1 MKSIK
6 PLNFEL
12 SNLWATTRG
21 IDHQKLL
28 IATCFVLLISFSSL
42 YLLFPPDLASQPWDS
57 LQYGYS
63 TEVDGIRSI
72 RGNHPLGHVI
82 LIAVFAFAKLLGYDG
97 RALTIFQATNGILGG
112 LIVTIFF
119 VILVS
124 IIKIRALYA
133 IGFSLIVGSSNGF
146 RFFAGAGD
154 IYHLSI
160 LFSLLVWAS
169 LAFVITLKNQPF
181 PVLPGILTGLSI
193 LFHQLNSVLI
203 PVGLV
208 LILLTP
214 ASGAQAKKTKI
225 KQIVVF
231 IGAASAVVVLG
242 FLVLGFIATSS
253 VSLPRVIGWMQGYF
267 GDPTYG
273 RYLNREVFKTAWKTI
288 SQAVLFAPQNK
299 TEYLSRG
306 ILTALALII
315 FPGLWF
321 RKSLD
326 GGKRTIMAASAL
338 QCLIS
343 WPLILWWEP
352 QNPKFWLLTL
362 IPWMIVLALCFEAV
376 ETSLRSWLPKFGT
389 GLSRSFILLPLIM
402 GTVILSINAPYTSG
416 KEDPVAFNE
425 ALDVWMNNSGP
436 NDVLITAGDLIPHLR
451 FWGKRPNTVYLYRSL
466 QASQASPDD
475 FDKLRTDIRQALCAH
490 HTVLITPA
498 ADKYILDSELSL
510 VGVSREE
517 VRSFLD
523 EYAHQGEIVFWYRN
537 VFDGKLLPVYALRR
551 SVACSD
557 RKSALDLR

>member
-6 PLNFEL
+6 PWNFEL

-28 IATCFVLLISFSSL
+28 IATCFVLLISFSGL

-57 LQYGYS
+57 LQYAYS
-63 TEVDGIRSI
+63 TEVDGIKSI

-82 LIAVFAFAKLLGYDG
+82 LIAVFALAKQLGYDG

-146 RFFAGAGD
+146 RFFAGTGD

-169 LAFVITLKNQPF
+169 LALVITLKNQPF

-225 KQIVVF
+225 KQIAVF

-242 FLVLGFIATSS
+242 YLVLGFIATSS
-253 VSLPRVIGWMQGYF
+253 VSLPRVIGWMRGYF

-273 RYLNREVFKTAWKTI
+273 RYLDIGSLEIAWLTI
-288 SQAVLFAPQNK
+288 SQAVLFSAQN
-299 TEYLSRG
+299 TPGAISSG
-306 ILTALALII
+306 TLAFLMLLMLL
-315 FPGLWF
+315 GLWSNKVLDT
-321 RKSLD
+321 RKQA
-326 GGKRTIMAASAL
+326 IMIAFTL
-338 QCLIS
+338 ECLLT

-352 QNPKFWLLTL
+352 QNPKFWLLAL
-362 IPWMIVLALCFEAV
+362 IPWMILLALSFEAV
-376 ETSLRSWLPKFGT
+376 EISFPNKLPKYGNFMSHT
-389 GLSRSFILLPLIM
+389 TKTLPFIIGVAL
-402 GTVILSINAPYTSG
+402 LSIN
-416 KEDPVAFNE
+416 
-425 ALDVWMNNSGP
+425 
-436 NDVLITAGDLIPHLR
+436 I
-451 FWGKRPNTVYLYRSL
+451 
-466 QASQASPDD
+466 Q
-475 FDKLRTDIRQALCAH
+475 
-490 HTVLITPA
+490 
-498 ADKYILDSELSL
+498 
-510 VGVSREE
+510 
-517 VRSFLD
+517 
-523 EYAHQGEIVFWYRN
+523 
-537 VFDGKLLPVYALRR
+537 
-551 SVACSD
+551 
-557 RKSALDLR
+557 